1 MAIAISTADVVKLR
15 KATGAGMMDCKNA
28 LTDAEGNFDRAVE
41 IIREKGKL
49 IASKRADRES
59 SEGVVLAKV
68 SEDKS
73 FGAILSL
80 NCETDFVAK
89 NANFIALTEKFLNL
103 AIANKCATL
112 EDVKALVID
121 GRTIGEQVLEQTG
134 IIGEKIELPYYEC
147 IAAASVT
154 PYIHPGNK
162 LATLVGFS
170 KAIEYQAGRDVAMQ
184 IAAMNP
190 VAIDNGDVAPEIVE
204 QELKIAKE
212 KFRLEGKPEAML
224 DKIAQG
230 ALNKFFKDSTLL
242 NQDFVKD
249 NKMTIR
255 QYLGSVDKEVKVTA
269 FLRFTLNV

>member
-1 MAIAISTADVVKLR
+1 MDISAAEVVKLR
-15 KATGAGMMDCKNA
+15 KATGAGMMDCKTA
-28 LTDAEGNFDRAVE
+28 LNDAGGNFDRAIE

-89 NANFIALTEKFLNL
+89 NENFILLTEKILNL
-103 AIANKCATL
+103 AIANKCANID
-112 EDVKALVID
+112 EVKQLMMD
-121 GRTIGEQVLEQTG
+121 GRTISEQIVEQTG
-134 IIGEKIELPYYEC
+134 IIGEKIELPYYAC
-147 IAAASVT
+147 IKAANVV
-154 PYIHPGNK
+154 PYVHPGNK

-170 KAIEYQAGRDVAMQ
+170 KTIEYQAGRDVAMQ
-184 IAAMNP
+184 IAAMSP
-190 VAIDNGDVAPEIVE
+190 VAIDNDDVSPEIVG
-204 QELKIAKE
+204 QELKIARE

-230 ALNKFFKDSTLL
+230 ALNKFYKDNTLL

-249 NKMTIR
+249 SKITIR
-255 QYLGSVDKEVKVTA
+255 QYLKGVDKEAAVTG
-269 FLRFTLNV
+269 FIRFTLNV

>member
-1 MAIAISTADVVKLR
+1 MDISTADVVKLR

-28 LTDAEGNFDRAVE
+28 LTEAEGNFDRAVE

-49 IASKRADRES
+49 VASKRADRES
-59 SEGVVLAKV
+59 SEGVVLSKV
-68 SEDKS
+68 SDDKT
-73 FGAILSL
+73 FGAVISL

-89 NANFIALTEKFLNL
+89 NENFIALTDKIVSL
-103 AIANKCATL
+103 AIANKSANL
-112 EDVKALVID
+112 EAVKALTMD
-121 GRTIGEQVLEQTG
+121 GRTIGEQVMEQTG
-134 IIGEKIELPYYEC
+134 IIGEKIELPFYEC
-147 IAAASVT
+147 IEAACVV

-162 LATLVGFS
+162 LATLVGFN
-170 KAIEYQAGRDVAMQ
+170 KVVDLQVGKDVAMQ
-184 IAAMNP
+184 IAAMSP
-190 VAIDNGDVAPEIVE
+190 VAVDNDDVPANIVD

-230 ALNKFFKDSTLL
+230 ALNKFFKENTLL

-255 QYLGSVDKEVKVTA
+255 QYLGSVDKDLKVTT
-269 FLRFTLNV
+269 FKRFTLNV

>member
-1 MAIAISTADVVKLR
+1 MEISTADVVKLR

-49 IASKRADRES
+49 VASKRADRES

-68 SEDKS
+68 SADNT
-73 FGAILSL
+73 FGAIISL

-89 NANFIALTEKFLNL
+89 NEKFVALTNSFIET
-103 AIANKCATL
+103 AIANKCSNLDA
-112 EDVKALVID
+112 VKALVLD

-134 IIGEKIELPYYEC
+134 VIGEKIELPVYEC
-147 IAAASVT
+147 ISAVCVV

-162 LATLVGFS
+162 LATLVGFN
-170 KAIEYQAGRDVAMQ
+170 KQVDIQVGRDVAMQ
-184 IAAMNP
+184 IAAMSP
-190 VAIDNGDVAPEIVE
+190 VAVDTDDVSASIVE

-212 KFRLEGKPEAML
+212 KFRLEGKPENML

-230 ALNKFFKDSTLL
+230 ALNKFFKESTLL

-255 QYLGSVDKEVKVTA
+255 QYLGSVDKDLKVTEIK
-269 FLRFTLNV
+269 RFTLNV

>member
-1 MAIAISTADVVKLR
+1 MNISAADVAKLR

-28 LTDAEGNFDRAVE
+28 LTDAEGNFDRAIE

-49 IASKRADRES
+49 VASKRADRES
-59 SEGVVLAKV
+59 SEGVVLSKV

-73 FGAILSL
+73 FGAVISL
-80 NCETDFVAK
+80 NSETDFVAK
-89 NANFIALTEKFLNL
+89 NENFIALTEKILDN
-103 AIANKCATL
+103 AIANKCANID
-112 EDVKALVID
+112 EVKALMMD

-134 IIGEKIELPYYEC
+134 IIGEKIELSYYAC
-147 IAAASVT
+147 IAAANVV

-170 KAIEYQAGRDVAMQ
+170 KTIEYQAGRDVAMQ

-190 VAIDNGDVAPEIVE
+190 VAVDNSDVAPEIVE

-224 DKIAQG
+224 DKISQG

-249 NKMTIR
+249 NKTTIR
-255 QYLGSVDKEVKVTA
+255 QYLTGVDKDVKVTG
-269 FLRFTLNV
+269 FIRFTLNV

>member
-1 MAIAISTADVVKLR
+1 MAIAVSTADVVKLR

-59 SEGVVLAKV
+59 SEGVVLAKA
-68 SEDKS
+68 SEDKT

-89 NANFIALTEKFLNL
+89 NANFIALTEKFINL

-121 GRTIGEQVLEQTG
+121 GRSIGEQVLEQTG
-134 IIGEKIELPYYEC
+134 VIGEKIELPYYEC
-147 IAAASVT
+147 ISAANVT

-162 LATLVGFS
+162 LATIVGFS
-170 KAIEYQAGRDVAMQ
+170 KEIEYQAGRDVAMQ

-190 VAIDNGDVAPEIVE
+190 VAIDNSDVPAEIVD

-255 QYLGSVDKEVKVTA
+255 QYLGGVDKDVKVTA
-269 FLRFTLNV
+269 FRRFTLNV

>member
-1 MAIAISTADVVKLR
+1 MNITAADVAKLR

-28 LTDAEGNFDRAVE
+28 LTEADGNFDRAIE

-49 IASKRADRES
+49 VASKRADRES
-59 SEGVVLAKV
+59 SEGVVLSKV

-73 FGAILSL
+73 FGAVLSL

-89 NANFIALTEKFLNL
+89 NENFIALTEKILNH
-103 AIANKCATL
+103 AIASKCTTL
-112 EDVKALVID
+112 EEVKALVMD

-134 IIGEKIELPYYEC
+134 IIGEKIELPYYAC
-147 IAAASVT
+147 IAAANVVS
-154 PYIHPGNK
+154 YIHPGNK

-170 KAIEYQAGRDVAMQ
+170 KTIEYQAGRDVAMQ
-184 IAAMNP
+184 IAAMSP
-190 VAIDNGDVAPEIVE
+190 VAVDSSDVAPEIVE

-230 ALNKFFKDSTLL
+230 ALNKFYKDSTLL

-249 NKMTIR
+249 NKSTIR
-255 QYLGSVDKEVKVTA
+255 QYLNGVDKDVKVTS
-269 FLRFTLNV
+269 FIRFTLNI

>member
-1 MAIAISTADVVKLR
+1 MDISTADVVKLR

-28 LTDAEGNFDRAVE
+28 LTESDGNFDRAIE

-49 IASKRADRES
+49 VASKRADRES

-73 FGAILSL
+73 FGAIVSL
-80 NCETDFVAK
+80 NFETDFVAK
-89 NANFIALTEKFLNL
+89 NENFIALTSKILNL
-103 AIANKCATL
+103 AIQKKCASL
-112 EDVKALVID
+112 EEVKALEMD

-134 IIGEKIELPYYEC
+134 IIGEKIELSYYDC
-147 IAAASVT
+147 IVAAYIN

-170 KAIEYQAGRDVAMQ
+170 KVIDHHAGRDVAMQ
-184 IAAMNP
+184 VAAMNP
-190 VAIDNGDVAPEIVE
+190 VAIDNADVPAAIVE

-224 DKIAQG
+224 DKISQG

-242 NQDFVKD
+242 NQEFIKD
-249 NKMTIR
+249 NKMTVR
-255 QYLGSVDKEVKVTA
+255 QYLGSVDKDVTVKA
-269 FLRFTLNV
+269 FRRFTLNI

>member
-1 MAIAISTADVVKLR
+1 MDISTAEVVKLR

-28 LTDAEGNFDRAVE
+28 LAEAEGNFDRAIE

-49 IASKRADRES
+49 VASKRADRES

-68 SEDKS
+68 SADKT
-73 FGAILSL
+73 FGAVISL

-89 NANFIALTEKFLNL
+89 NENFIALTDKIVEV
-103 AIANKCATL
+103 AIASKSANLDA
-112 EDVKALVID
+112 VKALQMD
-121 GRTIGEQVLEQTG
+121 GRTIGEQVMEQTG
-134 IIGEKIELPYYEC
+134 IIGEKIELPYYDC
-147 IAAASVT
+147 IEAAFVV

-170 KAIEYQAGRDVAMQ
+170 KVVDVQVGKDVAMQ
-184 IAAMNP
+184 IAAMSP
-190 VAIDNGDVAPEIVE
+190 VAIDNDDVAAEIVE

-224 DKIAQG
+224 DKIALG
-230 ALNKFFKDSTLL
+230 ALNKFFKENTLL

-255 QYLGSVDKEVKVTA
+255 QYLGSIDKDLKVTA
-269 FLRFTLNV
+269 FKRFTLNV